1 MPLLLLERL
10 RAGETHGFSP
20 WVFLFKY
27 ISTSASPA
35 QLASTDP
42 AHANGAG
49 MQNMPFYL
57 LLQKRLRSF
66 RICCAK
72 TKILRFFAATASIGD
87 GGLRDMTPMDGNLR
101 LSRKRKVGQA
111 QMAME
116 VHRAVV
122 YPRPDRVE
130 TRVGIST
137 CAPTPYLFTRAGFT
151 NTTGKTR
158 RPCRDVFY
166 KTLKR
171 SQLKPSQG
179 LFQTQFK
186 PICDHKNRNTSAVVN
201 IRPSRDLSKVFLRSD
216 GRPIQDP

>member
-1 MPLLLLERL
+1 MAFR
-10 RAGETHGFSP
+10 HGFS
-20 WVFLFKY
+20 FL
-27 ISTSASPA
+27 STYAHRLRPPNWPA
-35 QLASTDP
+35 RTPRTQTAREYKTCRFTSCCK
-42 AHANGAG
+42 
-49 MQNMPFYL
+49 
-57 LLQKRLRSF
+57 KRLRSF

-72 TKILRFFAATASIGD
+72 TKILRFFAATASIGN
-87 GGLRDMTPMDGNLR
+87 GGLRDMMPMDENLR

-111 QMAME
+111 QMAAE

-122 YPRPDRVE
+122 YPRPDRIE

-137 CAPTPYLFTRAGFT
+137 CALTPYLFTRAGFT
-151 NTTGKTR
+151 NTIGGTR

-216 GRPIQDP
+216 RKPIQDP